1 MALDDDWQR
10 RVEHP
15 FEFRIAKTKMRWNW
29 KKGKG
34 EKEEGRKEGTNRR
47 NDACLRPLSNLKLS
61 RGGR

>member
-34 EKEEGRKEGTNRR
+34 KGGRKEGR
-47 NDACLRPLSNLKLS
+47 NEQANACLRPLSNLKLS